1 MDRALYIHVPFCKSK
16 CLYCD
21 FCSYS
26 GSENLMMDYS
36 ISLAEEIKSIGDCR
50 IKTIF
55 IGGGTPTYLPLECL
69 KVIDKSIKKL
79 NKDKDIEFTIEGNP
93 GTFSFEKLEFLRA
106 MGANRLSIG
115 LQASQN
121 HILKTLGRIHSFEE
135 FLEGFKMARKAGFQN
150 INVDLMFGIPGQTM
164 SQWKETLRL
173 VVELEPEHISA
184 YSLIIEEGTVF
195 FKEYNEGNLLI
206 PEENLERDM
215 YNYAK
220 NYLKEKGYIHYEISN
235 FSKPGKECRHNLVYW
250 DLEEYF
256 GCGVGAHSYINSER
270 VSNESSIEG
279 YINGNIHKETHINNL
294 KDDMEE
300 FMFMGLRKTDGIS
313 IDKFNK
319 RFKIDINEVYGKV
332 IDKYMKM
339 GLLIKEYGNI
349 RLSDKGIEVSNS
361 VMCEF
366 IF

>member
-1 MDRALYIHVPFCKSK
+1 MDRALYIHIPFCKSK

-36 ISLAEEIKSIGDCR
+36 ESLAKEIKSIGNCK

-69 KVIDKSIKKL
+69 KVIDKSIKEL
-79 NKDKDIEFTIEGNP
+79 NKDENLEFTLEGNP
-93 GTFSFEKLEFLRA
+93 GTFSIEKLEFLRFI
-106 MGANRLSIG
+106 GANRLSIG
-115 LQASQN
+115 LQAVQN
-121 HILKTLGRIHSFEE
+121 NILKTLGRVHCYEE
-135 FLEGFKMARKAGFQN
+135 FLEGFKMARIAGFDN

-164 SQWKETLRL
+164 SDWKETLKL
-173 VVELEPEHISA
+173 ITELEPEHISA
-184 YSLIIEEGTVF
+184 YSLIIEEGTEF
-195 FKEYNEGNLLI
+195 YNKYNDGKLLL
-206 PEENLERDM
+206 PEEELEREM
-215 YNYAK
+215 YTYVK
-220 NYLKEKGYIHYEISN
+220 DYLKEKGYIHYEISN

-250 DLEEYF
+250 ELEEYF
-256 GCGVGAHSYINSER
+256 GCGVGAHSYINSQR
-270 VSNESSIEG
+270 ISNESNIEG
-279 YINGNIHKETHINNL
+279 YINGNIHKETHINSI

-300 FMFMGLRKTDGIS
+300 FMFMGLRKINGIS

-319 RFKIDINEVYGKV
+319 IFKIDINEVYGKV
-332 IDKYMKM
+332 IDKYTRN
-339 GLLIKEYGNI
+339 GLLIREGGNI
-349 RLSDKGIEVSNS
+349 RLSDKGIEVSNT